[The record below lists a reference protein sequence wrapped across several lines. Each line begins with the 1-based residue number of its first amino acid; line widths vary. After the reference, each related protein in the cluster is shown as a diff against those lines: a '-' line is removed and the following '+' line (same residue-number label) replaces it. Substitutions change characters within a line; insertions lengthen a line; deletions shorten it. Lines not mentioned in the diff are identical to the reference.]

1 MNLGIYIDSLQ
12 EDEQFESLA
21 LNINAGIE
29 QGLLTDAS
37 IFYDTIGHNT
47 IPVKCGCF
55 NSTDLWNFTGNLITT
70 SVNSTLTAL
79 NIVNKFKI
87 HFYHGWASKGEN
99 ALSLIA
105 ATVNPTVKT
114 LCRDEDGA
122 KEFYRITGTTP
133 VGIVND
139 FNLTEILQQVTQ

>member
-1 MNLGIYIDSLQ
+1 MNLGIYIDSMQ
-12 EDEQFESLA
+12 EDEQFRSVA
-21 LNINAGIE
+21 NTINTGIT

-37 IFYDTIGHNT
+37 IFYDTIGYNT

-70 SVNSTLTAL
+70 SINSTLTAL

-87 HFYHGWASKGEN
+87 HFYHGWSPEN
-99 ALSLIA
+99 ETALSLIA
-105 ATVNPTVKT
+105 ATVNPSVKT
-114 LCRDEDGA
+114 LCRDEGGA
-122 KEFYRITGTTP
+122 KEFYRITGTAP
-133 VGIVND
+133 AGIVDN